1 MRIGVPKE
9 IKVHEYRVGMTPASV
24 REAVAHG
31 HEVLVEHDA
40 AARQGITDDDY
51 ARAGAKVARRP
62 PPRSSPSADL
72 IVKVKEP
79 QPAGM
84 RHAARGPDALHLPA
98 PGARPRAGQG
108 ADGLGRHGHRLRDGD
123 ERARRP
129 AAAGADERGRRPHG
143 DPGRRAL
150 PGDGAGR
157 ARHAAR
163 RRRRRGARQGRRA
176 RRRRVRR
183 QRRAHGDRARGAGDR
198 ARHQRR
204 PALRHRPAVRRRR
217 QHHLLHA
224 PGGRGLRARGRSR
237 HRRGAGAGRG
247 GAQAHHRAAGQA
259 ACKRGS
265 VLVDISID
273 QGGCSETSRPTTHAD
288 PTYVVA
294 RRRALLRRPTCR
306 ARWRAPPPSRS
317 TTPRCPSFWRWPTR
331 APRPP

>member
-1 MRIGVPKE
+1 
-9 IKVHEYRVGMTPASV
+9 
-24 REAVAHG
+24 
-31 HEVLVEHDA
+31 
-40 AARQGITDDDY
+40 
-51 ARAGAKVARRP
+51 
-62 PPRSSPSADL
+62 
-72 IVKVKEP
+72 
-79 QPAGM
+79 M
-84 RHAARGPDALHLPA
+84 RHAARGPDALHLSA

-108 ADGLGRHGHRLRDGD
+108 PDGLGRHGHRLRDGD

-143 DPGRRAL
+143 HPGRRAL

-176 RRRRVRR
+176 GRRRVRR
-183 QRRAHGDRARGAGDR
+183 QRRAHGDRARGAAHR

-247 GAQAHHRAAGQA
+247 GAQAHHRAAGQGHA
-259 ACKRGS
+259 ARLGAGRHLHRPGRLLGDVEAHHPRRSHLRG
-265 VLVDISID
+265 
-273 QGGCSETSRPTTHAD
+273 P
-288 PTYVVA
+288 
-294 RRRALLRRPTCR
+294 RRRALLRDQHAGRRGAHVHLR
-306 ARWRAPPPSRS
+306 AQQRHAALHSRA
-317 TTPRCPSFWRWPTR
+317 WPTR
-331 APRPP
+331 APRSP